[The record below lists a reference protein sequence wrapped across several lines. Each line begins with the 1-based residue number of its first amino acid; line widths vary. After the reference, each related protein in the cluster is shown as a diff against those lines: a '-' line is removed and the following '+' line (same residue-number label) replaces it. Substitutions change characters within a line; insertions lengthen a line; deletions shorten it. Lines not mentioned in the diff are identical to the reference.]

1 MPDQFITRRADE
13 LTDTEPDVPQLGEF
27 RMPVAGV
34 VAGVLLAVVAV
45 MFAAGLVVLS

>member
-1 MPDQFITRRADE
+1 MPDLFITRRADE
-13 LTDTEPDVPQLGEF
+13 LADTDPDVPELEDF